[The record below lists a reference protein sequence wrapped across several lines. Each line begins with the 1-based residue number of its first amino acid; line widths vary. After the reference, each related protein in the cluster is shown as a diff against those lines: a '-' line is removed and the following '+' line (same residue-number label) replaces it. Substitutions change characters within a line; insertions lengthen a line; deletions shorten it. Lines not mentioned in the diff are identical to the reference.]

1 MEHLFLY
8 RMQEH
13 ELTMRQMVEE
23 IHHGTLNIL
32 QAAAKH
38 QVNRNTVKRWLAKIE
53 DEKQQQQTTTSL
65 NNASKTVVEQIATRA
80 DKLEGKVKELEKAL
94 KEAQL
99 KALYYSTL
107 VKVAEQELGIDI
119 EKKSATKQSDSSK

>member
-1 MEHLFLY
+1 
-8 RMQEH
+8 
-13 ELTMRQMVEE
+13 MVEE

-32 QAAAKH
+32 QAAAKY

-53 DEKQQQQTTTSL
+53 DEKQQQITTSPD
-65 NNASKTVVEQIATRA
+65 NAPKTVVEQIATRA
-80 DKLEGKVKELEKAL
+80 DKLEAKVKELEKAL

-107 VKVAEQELGIDI
+107 VKVAEQELGIQI
-119 EKKSATKQSDSSK
+119 EKKSDTKQSDLSK

>member
-32 QAAAKH
+32 QAAAKY

-53 DEKQQQQTTTSL
+53 DEKQQQITTSPD
-65 NNASKTVVEQIATRA
+65 NAPKTVVEQIATRA
-80 DKLEGKVKELEKAL
+80 DKLEAKVKELEKAL

-107 VKVAEQELGIDI
+107 VKVAEQELGIQI
-119 EKKSATKQSDSSK
+119 EKKSDTKQSDLSK